1 VPRSLIVAADG
12 GSRGNPG
19 PAGYGAVVLDAA
31 TGEVLAELRES
42 IGRATNNVAEYSGLL
57 AGLREAARIAPGGA
71 VQVRM
76 DSRLVVEQM
85 TGRWKIKHPDLLRL
99 AQAARA
105 AAASLGPVT
114 YTWVPRER
122 NAHADRLAN
131 KAMDASGQSAASA
144 GRSASRSGGHDL
156 AAPRGAPAPWRP
168 AGVTP
173 TTTILL
179 RHGQTR
185 LSTEQRFAGTVDV
198 PLTETGVR
206 QAEAAAARLA
216 ARGGLD
222 LIVTSP
228 LQRARQT
235 ADVVAAATGAAV
247 QPEEGFREGGFGKWE
262 GLSFAEASSQ
272 WPEEMAAWLARPG
285 TSPPG
290 GESFADVAH
299 RVGVALDELLAA
311 QPART
316 VLIVSH
322 LTPVR
327 EIVARA
333 LLAPSPEALLRMHL
347 DVAALCEID
356 WYPGGPASLRS
367 FNDTA
372 HLRDT

>member
-31 TGEVLAELRES
+31 AGEVLAELRES

-57 AGLREAARIAPGGA
+57 AGLREAARIAPGAA

-85 TGRWKIKHPDLLRL
+85 TGRWKIKHPDLIPL
-99 AQAARA
+99 AQAAREA
-105 AAASLGPVT
+105 AALLGTVT

-131 KAMDASGQSAASA
+131 EAMDAGGRSAASG
-144 GRSASRSGGHDL
+144 GRSASRSGGN
-156 AAPRGAPAPWRP
+156 AWAPGTAPAPWRP
-168 AGVTP
+168 AGVMP

-179 RHGQTR
+179 RHGQTP
-185 LSTEQRFAGTVDV
+185 LSAEKRFAGAVDV

-216 ARGGLD
+216 AGGGLD

-247 QPEEGFREGGFGKWE
+247 QLEEGLREGSFGKWE
-262 GLSFAEASSQ
+262 GLSFAEASGQ

-285 TSPPG
+285 TPPPG
-290 GESFADVAH
+290 GESFADVAL
-299 RVGVALDELLAA
+299 RVGAALDELLAA

-322 LTPVR
+322 LTPIK
-327 EIVARA
+327 ELVARA
-333 LLAPSPEALLRMHL
+333 LLAPTPEALLRMQL

-356 WYPGGPASLRS
+356 WYPGGPPSLRS

-372 HLRDT
+372 HLRDE

>member
-1 VPRSLIVAADG
+1 MSLPTAAHAA
-12 GSRGNPG
+12 SWA

-31 TGEVLAELRES
+31 AGDVLAELRES

-57 AGLREAARIAPGGA
+57 AGLREAARIAPGAA

-85 TGRWKIKHPDLLRL
+85 TGRWKIKHPDLIPL
-99 AQAARA
+99 AQAAREA
-105 AAASLGPVT
+105 AALLGPVT

-131 KAMDASGQSAASA
+131 EAMDAGGRSAASA
-144 GRSASRSGGHDL
+144 GRSVSRSGGN
-156 AAPRGAPAPWRP
+156 AWAPGAAPAPWRP

-179 RHGQTR
+179 RHGQTP
-185 LSTEQRFAGTVDV
+185 LSAQKRFAGAVDV
-198 PLTETGVR
+198 PLTGTGVR
-206 QAEAAAARLA
+206 QAEASAARLA

-247 QPEEGFREGGFGKWE
+247 QLEEGLREGSFGKWE
-262 GLSFAEASSQ
+262 GLSFDEASRQ

-285 TSPPG
+285 TPPPG
-290 GESFADVAH
+290 GESFAEVAL
-299 RVGVALDELLAA
+299 RVGAALDELLAA
-311 QPART
+311 QPGRT
-316 VLIVSH
+316 VLVVSH
-322 LTPVR
+322 LTPIK
-327 EIVARA
+327 ELVARA
-333 LLAPSPEALLRMHL
+333 LLAPTPEALLRMQL

-356 WYPGGPASLRS
+356 WYPGGPPSLRS

-372 HLRDT
+372 HLRNG

>member
-31 TGEVLAELRES
+31 AGEVLAELRES

-57 AGLREAARIAPGGA
+57 AGLREAARIAPGAA

-85 TGRWKIKHPDLLRL
+85 TGRWKIKHPDLIPL
-99 AQAARA
+99 AQAAREA
-105 AAASLGPVT
+105 AALLGPVT

-131 KAMDASGQSAASA
+131 EAMDAGGRSAASG
-144 GRSASRSGGHDL
+144 GRSASRSGGN
-156 AAPRGAPAPWRP
+156 AWAPGTAPAPWRP
-168 AGVTP
+168 AGVMP

-179 RHGQTR
+179 RHGQTP
-185 LSTEQRFAGTVDV
+185 LSAEKRFAGAVDV

-247 QPEEGFREGGFGKWE
+247 QLEEGLREGSFGKWE
-262 GLSFAEASSQ
+262 GLSFAEASDQ

-285 TSPPG
+285 TPPPG
-290 GESFADVAH
+290 GESFGDVAL
-299 RVGVALDELLAA
+299 RVGAALDELLAA

-322 LTPVR
+322 LTPIK
-327 EIVARA
+327 ELVARA
-333 LLAPSPEALLRMHL
+333 LLAPTPEALLRMQL

-356 WYPGGPASLRS
+356 WYPGGPPSLRS

-372 HLRDT
+372 HLRDG

>member
-19 PAGYGAVVLDAA
+19 PAGFGAVVLDAA

-57 AGLREAARIAPGGA
+57 AGLREAARIAPGA
-71 VQVRM
+71 ATAVRM

-85 TGRWKIKHPDLLRL
+85 TGRWKIKHPDLLPL
-99 AQAARA
+99 AQAAREA
-105 AAASLGPVT
+105 AALLGPVT

-131 KAMDASGQSAASA
+131 EAMDAGGQSAASA
-144 GRSASRSGGHDL
+144 GSSASRSGSNAL
-156 AAPRGAPAPWRP
+156 AAPGAAPAPWRP

-179 RHGQTR
+179 RHGQTP
-185 LSTEQRFAGTVDV
+185 LSADKRFAGTVDA
-198 PLTETGVR
+198 PLTGTGVR

-228 LQRARQT
+228 LRRARQT
-235 ADVVAAATGAAV
+235 ADVVAAATGTAV
-247 QPEEGFREGGFGKWE
+247 QLEEGFREGGFGKWE

-272 WPEEMAAWLARPG
+272 WPAEMAAWLARPG

-290 GESFADVAH
+290 GESFADVAL
-299 RVGVALDELLAA
+299 RVGAALDELLAA
-311 QPART
+311 QPGRT

-322 LTPVR
+322 LTPVK

-333 LLAPSPEALLRMHL
+333 LLAPVPEALLRMQL
-347 DVAALCEID
+347 DVAALCEVD

>member
-1 VPRSLIVAADG
+1 VPGERSAD
-12 GSRGNPG
+12 
-19 PAGYGAVVLDAA
+19 
-31 TGEVLAELRES
+31 
-42 IGRATNNVAEYSGLL
+42 
-57 AGLREAARIAPGGA
+57 
-71 VQVRM
+71 
-76 DSRLVVEQM
+76 
-85 TGRWKIKHPDLLRL
+85 
-99 AQAARA
+99 
-105 AAASLGPVT
+105 
-114 YTWVPRER
+114 
-122 NAHADRLAN
+122 ADRRPDEAVN
-131 KAMDASGQSAASA
+131 PRGQSAASA
-144 GRSASRSGGHDL
+144 GRGASRSGANYL
-156 AAPRGAPAPWRP
+156 TAPGAAPAPWRP

-179 RHGQTR
+179 RHGQTP
-185 LSTEQRFAGTVDV
+185 LSVQKRFAGAVDV
-198 PLTETGVR
+198 PLTDTGAR

-235 ADVVAAATGAAV
+235 ADVVAAATGVPV
-247 QPEEGFREGGFGKWE
+247 QPEAGFREANFGKWE
-262 GLSFAEASSQ
+262 GLSFAEAKSQ

-290 GESFADVAH
+290 GESFADVAL
-299 RVGVALDELLAA
+299 RVGAALDELLAA
-311 QPART
+311 QPGRT

-322 LTPVR
+322 LTPVK

-333 LLAPSPEALLRMHL
+333 LLAPSPEALLRMQL